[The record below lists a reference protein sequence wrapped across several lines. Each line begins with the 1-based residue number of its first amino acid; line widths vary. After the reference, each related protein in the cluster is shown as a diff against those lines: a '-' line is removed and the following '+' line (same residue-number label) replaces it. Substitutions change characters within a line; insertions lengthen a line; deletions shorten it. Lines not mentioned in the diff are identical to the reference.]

1 MEPYTGHSAIP
12 QWAESDRPREK
23 LLLKGKTALTDAELL
38 AILIRSG
45 TPKLS
50 AIDLAKQILSTV
62 DNNLIGLSRL
72 TVSDLLQ
79 FNGIGDAK
87 AITVVAALELG
98 RRRRGA
104 EAMQRKTITS
114 SADAYEVLQ
123 MHIGDIDYEQFAIIM
138 LNQANQVLK
147 VENISEGGI
156 TGTVVDPKRVFRTA
170 INNNAIN
177 IILAHNHPSGSLK
190 PSKNDLDLTQ
200 KLKKAGEYLQI
211 MVLDHLILGD
221 NKYISMADEGFL

>member
-62 DNNLIGLSRL
+62 DNNLVGLSRL

-79 FNGIGDAK
+79 FKGIGDAK

-123 MHIGDIDYEQFAIIM
+123 MHIRDIDYEQFAIIM

>member
-1 MEPYTGHSAIP
+1 MESEPGHSAIP

-23 LLLKGKTALTDAELL
+23 LLLKGKAALTDAELL

-45 TPKLS
+45 TPKQS
-50 AIDLAKQILSTV
+50 AIDLSKQILNTV
-62 DNNLIGLSRL
+62 NNNLIGLSRL
-72 TVSDLLQ
+72 AVSDLTQ
-79 FNGIGDAK
+79 FKGMGEVK
-87 AITVVAALELG
+87 AITIVAALELG

-104 EAMQRKTITS
+104 EALQRKTITS

-147 VENISEGGI
+147 VESISEGGV

-170 INNNAIN
+170 LTNNAIN

-200 KLKKAGEYLQI
+200 KLKKAGEFLQI

-221 NKYISMADEGFL
+221 NKFLSMADEGYL

>member
-1 MEPYTGHSAIP
+1 MESDNGHSAIT
-12 QWAESDRPREK
+12 QWDESDRPREK
-23 LLLKGKTALTDAELL
+23 LLLKGKAALTDAELL

-45 TPKLS
+45 TPKQS
-50 AIDLAKQILSTV
+50 AIDLAKQILSSV
-62 DNNLIGLSRL
+62 SNNLVGLSRL
-72 TVSDLLQ
+72 TVSDLIQ
-79 FNGIGDAK
+79 FKGIGDAK

-123 MHIGDIDYEQFAIIM
+123 MHIGDIDYEQFAIVM

-221 NKYISMADEGFL
+221 NKYLSMADEGYL

>member
-1 MEPYTGHSAIP
+1 MESDTGHSAIP

-23 LLLKGKTALTDAELL
+23 LLLKGKAALTDAELL

-45 TPKLS
+45 TPKQS
-50 AIDLAKQILSTV
+50 AIDLSKQILKTV
-62 DNNLIGLSRL
+62 NNNLVELSRL
-72 TVSDLLQ
+72 AVSDLTQ
-79 FNGIGDAK
+79 FKGMGEVK
-87 AITVVAALELG
+87 AITIVAALELG

-104 EAMQRKTITS
+104 EALQRKTITS

-147 VENISEGGI
+147 VESISEGGV

-170 INNNAIN
+170 LTNNAIN

-200 KLKKAGEYLQI
+200 KLKKAGEFLQI

-221 NKYISMADEGFL
+221 NKFLSMADEGYL

>member
-62 DNNLIGLSRL
+62 DNNLIGLSRP

-87 AITVVAALELG
+87 AITVVAALELE

-211 MVLDHLILGD
+211 MVLDHLIVGD
-221 NKYISMADEGFL
+221 NKYLSMADEGFL

>member
-211 MVLDHLILGD
+211 MVLDHLIVGD
-221 NKYISMADEGFL
+221 NKYLSMADEGFL

>member
-62 DNNLIGLSRL
+62 DNNLIGLSRI

-211 MVLDHLILGD
+211 MVLDHLIVGD
-221 NKYISMADEGFL
+221 NKYLSMADEGFL

>member
-23 LLLKGKTALTDAELL
+23 LLLKRNTALTDAELL

-45 TPKLS
+45 TPKQS

-62 DNNLIGLSRL
+62 DNNLVGLSRL

-79 FNGIGDAK
+79 FKGIGDAK

>member
-62 DNNLIGLSRL
+62 DNNLVGLSRL

-79 FNGIGDAK
+79 FKGIGDAK

-211 MVLDHLILGD
+211 MVLDHLIVGD
-221 NKYISMADEGFL
+221 NKYLSMADEGFL

>member
-1 MEPYTGHSAIP
+1 MESDTGHSAIP

-23 LLLKGKTALTDAELL
+23 LLLKGKAALTDAELL

-45 TPKLS
+45 TPKQS
-50 AIDLAKQILSTV
+50 AIDLSKQILKTV
-62 DNNLIGLSRL
+62 NNNLVGLSRL
-72 TVSDLLQ
+72 AVSDLTQ
-79 FNGIGDAK
+79 FKGMGEVK
-87 AITVVAALELG
+87 AITIVAALELG

-104 EAMQRKTITS
+104 EAIQRKTITS

-147 VENISEGGI
+147 VESISEGGV

-170 INNNAIN
+170 LTNNAIN

-221 NKYISMADEGFL
+221 NKFLSMADEGYL

>member
-72 TVSDLLQ
+72 TVSDLLE
-79 FNGIGDAK
+79 FKGIGDAK

-211 MVLDHLILGD
+211 MVLDHLIVGD
-221 NKYISMADEGFL
+221 NKYLSMADEGFL

>member
-1 MEPYTGHSAIP
+1 MESDNGHSAIT
-12 QWAESDRPREK
+12 QWDESDRPREK
-23 LLLKGKTALTDAELL
+23 LLLKGKAALTDAELL

-45 TPKLS
+45 TPKQS
-50 AIDLAKQILSTV
+50 AIDLAKQILSSV
-62 DNNLIGLSRL
+62 SNNLVGLSRL
-72 TVSDLLQ
+72 TVSDLIQ
-79 FNGIGDAK
+79 FKGIGDAK
-87 AITVVAALELG
+87 AITVIAALELG

-123 MHIGDIDYEQFAIIM
+123 MHIGDIDYEQFAIVM

-221 NKYISMADEGFL
+221 NKYLSMADEGYL

>member
-1 MEPYTGHSAIP
+1 MESEPGHSAIP

-23 LLLKGKTALTDAELL
+23 LLLKGKAALTDAELL

-45 TPKLS
+45 TPKQS
-50 AIDLAKQILSTV
+50 AIDLSKQILNTV
-62 DNNLIGLSRL
+62 SDNLIGLSRL
-72 TVSDLLQ
+72 SVSDLTQ
-79 FNGIGDAK
+79 FKGMGEVK
-87 AITVVAALELG
+87 AITVIAALELG

-104 EAMQRKTITS
+104 EALQRKTITS

-147 VENISEGGI
+147 VESISEGGV

-170 INNNAIN
+170 LTNNAIN

-200 KLKKAGEYLQI
+200 KLKKAGEFLQI

-221 NKYISMADEGFL
+221 NKFLSMADEGYL

>member
-62 DNNLIGLSRL
+62 DNNLVGLSRL

-79 FNGIGDAK
+79 FKGIGDAK

>member
-1 MEPYTGHSAIP
+1 MELYSGHGAIP

-23 LLLKGKTALTDAELL
+23 LLLKGKAALTDAELL
-38 AILIRSG
+38 AILIRTG
-45 TPKLS
+45 TPKIS
-50 AIDLAKQILSTV
+50 AIDLAKQILNTV
-62 DNNLIGLSRL
+62 DNNLVGLSRL
-72 TVSDLLQ
+72 TIADLTQ
-79 FNGIGDAK
+79 FKGMGEAK
-87 AITVVAALELG
+87 AITIVAALELG

-104 EAMQRKTITS
+104 EAMQRKAITS

-138 LNQANQVLK
+138 LNQANQVLR

-156 TGTVVDPKRVFRTA
+156 TGTVVDPKRVFRAA
-170 INNNAIN
+170 ITNNAIN

-211 MVLDHLILGD
+211 IVLDHLILGD
-221 NKYISMADEGFL
+221 NKFLSMADEGYL

>member
-1 MEPYTGHSAIP
+1 
-12 QWAESDRPREK
+12 
-23 LLLKGKTALTDAELL
+23 
-38 AILIRSG
+38 
-45 TPKLS
+45 
-50 AIDLAKQILSTV
+50 
-62 DNNLIGLSRL
+62 
-72 TVSDLLQ
+72 
-79 FNGIGDAK
+79 
-87 AITVVAALELG
+87 
-98 RRRRGA
+98 
-104 EAMQRKTITS
+104 TITS

-211 MVLDHLILGD
+211 MVLDHLIVGD
-221 NKYISMADEGFL
+221 NKYLSMADEGFL

>member
-45 TPKLS
+45 TPKQS

-62 DNNLIGLSRL
+62 DNNLVGLSRL

-79 FNGIGDAK
+79 FKGIGDAK

>member
-1 MEPYTGHSAIP
+1 
-12 QWAESDRPREK
+12 
-23 LLLKGKTALTDAELL
+23 
-38 AILIRSG
+38 
-45 TPKLS
+45 
-50 AIDLAKQILSTV
+50 
-62 DNNLIGLSRL
+62 
-72 TVSDLLQ
+72 
-79 FNGIGDAK
+79 
-87 AITVVAALELG
+87 
-98 RRRRGA
+98 
-104 EAMQRKTITS
+104 
-114 SADAYEVLQ
+114 
-123 MHIGDIDYEQFAIIM
+123 MHIGDIDYEQFAIVM

-221 NKYISMADEGFL
+221 NKYLSMADEGYL

>member
-1 MEPYTGHSAIP
+1 MEPYSGHGAIP

-45 TPKLS
+45 TPNQS
-50 AIDLAKQILSTV
+50 AIDLSKQILDSV
-62 DNNLIGLSRL
+62 SNNLIGLSRL
-72 TVSDLLQ
+72 TVSNLTQ
-79 FNGIGDAK
+79 FKGIGEAK
-87 AITVVAALELG
+87 AITVLAALELG

-104 EAMQRKTITS
+104 EAMDRKTITS

-138 LNQANQVLK
+138 LNQANKVLK

-170 INNNAIN
+170 LTNNAIN

-190 PSKNDLDLTQ
+190 PSKHDLELTQ
-200 KLKKAGEYLQI
+200 KLKKAGEFLQI

-221 NKYISMADEGFL
+221 NKFLSMADEGYF

>member
-45 TPKLS
+45 TPKQS

-62 DNNLIGLSRL
+62 ENNLVGLSRL
-72 TVSDLLQ
+72 AVADLTK
-79 FNGIGDAK
+79 FKGMGEVK
-87 AITVVAALELG
+87 AITIVAALELG

-104 EAMQRKTITS
+104 EALQRKTITS

-156 TGTVVDPKRVFRTA
+156 TGTVVDPKRVFRAA
-170 INNNAIN
+170 INSNAIN

-221 NKYISMADEGFL
+221 NKYLSMADDGFL

>member
-62 DNNLIGLSRL
+62 DNNLVGLSRL
-72 TVSDLLQ
+72 TVSDLLE
-79 FNGIGDAK
+79 FKGIGDAK

-211 MVLDHLILGD
+211 MVLDHLIVGD
-221 NKYISMADEGFL
+221 NKYLSMADEGFL

>member
-45 TPKLS
+45 TPKQS

-62 DNNLIGLSRL
+62 DNNLVGLSRL

-79 FNGIGDAK
+79 FKGIGDAK

-211 MVLDHLILGD
+211 MVLDHLIVGD
-221 NKYISMADEGFL
+221 NKYLSMADEGFL

>member
-1 MEPYTGHSAIP
+1 MELETGHSAIT

-50 AIDLAKQILSTV
+50 AIDLAQQILSTV
-62 DNNLIGLSRL
+62 SNNLVGLSRL
-72 TVSDLLQ
+72 TVSDLLK
-79 FNGIGDAK
+79 FKGIGDAK

-104 EAMQRKTITS
+104 EALQRKTITS

-156 TGTVVDPKRVFRTA
+156 TGTVVDPKRVFRAA

-211 MVLDHLILGD
+211 MVLDHLIMGD
-221 NKYISMADEGFL
+221 NKYLSMADEGYL